1 MKFWI
6 AFLLFGILILIV
18 GLSSRLRNSKSD
30 SANNLAPIVAP
41 QIPTNSETIQA
52 LQRSNHLGRIKE
64 SRVDDAPTL
73 INVKSMV
80 QSAHPAADQLA
91 DLLEQSGFSQQE
103 ASRLFVKLYNDLAR
117 IRQFEDML
125 SKDWIE
131 RTAEIVQLEER
142 TDLSEARKRQEY
154 NSLSASL
161 SAISNELRKEQSEIR
176 DRLLETVGTPPTM
189 EITKFQTRLLSIYP
203 RGPLPESTL
212 KGFDDLARKSVR
224 QD

>member
-1 MKFWI
+1 M
-6 AFLLFGILILIV
+6 LFGILILIV
-18 GLSSRLRNSKSD
+18 GLSSRLKNSKSD
-30 SANNLAPIVAP
+30 STNNLAPIGTP
-41 QIPTNSETIQA
+41 QIPTNSETIWT
-52 LQRSNHLGRIKE
+52 LQRSNRVGRIKE
-64 SRVDDAPTL
+64 SRFDDAVTL

-80 QSAHPAADQLA
+80 RSAHPAADQLA

-103 ASRLFVKLYNDLAR
+103 ASQLFVKLYNDLAR
-117 IRQFEDML
+117 MRQFEDMS

-189 EITKFQTRLLSIYP
+189 EITNFRTRLLSIYP